1 MCFGWL
7 DAQAFALS
15 GKALADGWLSPGEAS
30 EGAAEVAAVT
40 AGLRLQAARLAHQQE
55 QADYERRLAA
65 DHQQQR
71 RVLKEAAVA
80 ALAAGTL
87 PDTSPG
93 TGSSMEPQIT
103 GSSAACSKR
112 PPPQTSPPARF
123 PVWAAA
129 VSTQYPEAAAAAV
142 SEIALAAPAAVTISV
157 HLQLSIYLQGAS
169 I

>member
-1 MCFGWL
+1 MCSGWL
-7 DAQAFALS
+7 DAQALALS
-15 GKALADGWLSPGEAS
+15 GEAIADGWLSPGEAS

-40 AGLRLQAARLAHQQE
+40 AGLRLQAVRLAHQQE
-55 QADYERRLAA
+55 QADHERRLAA

-87 PDTSPG
+87 PYASPG
-93 TGSSMEPQIT
+93 TGSSVEPQIS
-103 GSSAACSKR
+103 GSSAACAKR

-123 PVWAAA
+123 PVCAAA
-129 VSTQYPEAAAAAV
+129 VSTQHPEAAAAAV
-142 SEIALAAPAAVTISV
+142 TEIALGAAAAVTISV
-157 HLQLSIYLQGAS
+157 QLQLSIYLQGAF